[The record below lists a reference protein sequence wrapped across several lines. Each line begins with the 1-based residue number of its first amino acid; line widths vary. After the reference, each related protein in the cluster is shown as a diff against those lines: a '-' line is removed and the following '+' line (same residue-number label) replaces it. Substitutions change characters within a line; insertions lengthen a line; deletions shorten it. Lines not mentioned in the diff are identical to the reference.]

1 MYKTLGRE
9 KKKEKKFYA
18 FLERLKKRD
27 LAQASRHQVENP
39 LGPSSLLLVAVPL
52 VVVLKPVTTP
62 PTGRA
67 APILIPRPSLSDSML
82 RLLAALPRR
91 R

>member
-1 MYKTLGRE
+1 M
-9 KKKEKKFYA
+9 
-18 FLERLKKRD
+18 D
-27 LAQASRHQVENP
+27 LAKASHLQVENP